1 MGFFMFV
8 IGAHVYIDIKVNELT
23 IQVVSVYT
31 PPWETWRQALLSC
44 PEGLLTVL
52 MAVMKVRASSSA
64 SF

>member
-1 MGFFMFV
+1 MFV

-23 IQVVSVYT
+23 IQIVSVYT
-31 PPWETWRQALLSC
+31 PPWETWRQPLLSC